1 MARSPGVGA
10 DKPRAG
16 ARTGATGCTRD
27 PIALRPHDP
36 QTGEEIER
44 DQVVKGYEYERGQFV
59 TFRPDE
65 LKALDIESSKTIDL
79 TTFVP
84 RRRSIPSISMC
95 SITSIQTAGLP
106 RGPIGSSAPQ
116 WRNPVWPASVG

>member
-1 MARSPGVGA
+1 MERWA
-10 DKPRAG
+10 DSRF
-16 ARTGATGCTRD
+16 TGPFTAFD

-44 DQVVKGYEYERGQFV
+44 DQVVKGYEYERGQFL
-59 TFRPDE
+59 TFTADE

-84 RRRSIPSISMC
+84 RAANSDLRC
-95 SITSIQTAGLP
+95 SNP
-106 RGPIGSSAPQ
+106 RNSELHSGHQ
-116 WRNPVWPASVG
+116 